1 MPSKQ
6 ELLEENDAL
15 WGYLEQLAEM
25 DDLPPEA
32 EALLDQILPDDGQG
46 DEDQGSGG

>member
-15 WGYLEQLAEM
+15 YNTIQAALDALNSNDPDQAQSILA
-25 DDLPPEA
+25 
-32 EALLDQILPDDGQG
+32 QVVGNG
-46 DEDQGSGG
+46 DEDQK